1 MKTNRQKQ
9 LAINEELSALVAK
22 AKTGDQD
29 AFTELYDRTAPDLY
43 RCIRAMT
50 RNEDLAWDIQQDTYL
65 RAFRSLNTLENNAVF
80 FPWLRRIAVNVAATQ
95 MKQRIP
101 MTFTELSSDDE
112 DDAIPELPDCS
123 ADNQPELSLDR
134 KETARLVQEIVSAL
148 PEAQQLIVGM
158 RYYDELS
165 VKEIAETLKLSTG
178 AVKAQLFHG
187 RKKVET
193 AVRALEKQGVK
204 LYGLSPVAFLVA
216 LMRRAEPAASASVKQ
231 AAVKAAVAKGAV
243 DAVTSAAVPVA
254 AKTFGQ
260 VLAGRLLAGALAVA
274 LIGGGIWGGAKLLK
288 SNNTDAPYQP
298 TTSVADERLAG
309 VETPEELTTANEDL
323 PVVSDSVITNPIST
337 EPEESEA
344 PNEPT
349 KPSEPEPTNPSES
362 ADPTNPGESVDPS
375 ESGEATE
382 PSKSGEQPERLADHC
397 GENLTWSYDL
407 DRHKLTIQ
415 GSGPMYDYDNASDRA
430 PWYEYHDSIYSID
443 FPAGLTTIGS
453 YAFCDCTAFG
463 SYVGLSSLP
472 NGLSTIG
479 RGAFMGCSNI
489 NRIILPE
496 SLSSVAD
503 SAFSGCTDLREIWV
517 LNPNCRIDANQ
528 GFLSNVTVCA
538 YPGSSAEQL
547 VQANGC
553 ASDPIVVDQSMVVAR
568 MKQSLN
574 AMSADWF
581 VKIGTRYLLRVT
593 GHEPLVATEAELQQ
607 AKENGSI
614 VLKDREYRYTESIE
628 EVNNYIEEAQTNYMW
643 LNPNIE
649 GDAWLLGPDVLTAVR
664 TENGYVFYRNRC
676 DGASVHYLSD
686 RSTNV
691 GWIWLEAD
699 TIVSN
704 RGEESTFAEFAA
716 QSNYG
721 DNPSTICPNFYLVL
735 GPNDD
740 IRLIKTSAGIK

>member
-1 MKTNRQKQ
+1 MKTTETTKRSE
-9 LAINEELSALVAK
+9 AESLSALVAK
-22 AKTGDQD
+22 AKTGDQE
-29 AFTELYDRTAPDLY
+29 AFSELYNRTSTELYRS
-43 RCIRAMT
+43 IRAMT
-50 RNEDLAWDIQQDTYL
+50 RDEDLSWDIQQDSYL
-65 RAFRSLNTLENNAVF
+65 RAFQSLDKLENDEAF
-80 FPWLRRIAVNVAATQ
+80 LPWLRRIAANITATK
-95 MKQRIP
+95 MSKRLP
-101 MTFTELSSDDE
+101 VTFTDLAGDSE
-112 DDAIPELPDCS
+112 DAAIPELPDLNPAS
-123 ADNQPELSLDR
+123 QPELSLDR
-134 KETARLVQEIVSAL
+134 KETSRLVQEILSRL
-148 PEAQQLIVGM
+148 PEGQQMVLGM

-165 VKEIAETLKLSTG
+165 VKEIAQLLKLSDGT
-178 AVKAQLFHG
+178 VKAALFQG

-216 LMRRAEPAASASVKQ
+216 LMRRMEPAASASVKQ
-231 AAVKAAVAKGAV
+231 AAVKAAVAKGTV
-243 DAVTSAAVPVA
+243 DAAASAAVPVA

-288 SNNTDAPYQP
+288 SSNTDAPYQP
-298 TTSVADERLAG
+298 TTSVTDERLAG

-323 PVVSDSVITNPIST
+323 PVVTEPVVTNPIST

-344 PNEPT
+344 PTEPT
-349 KPSEPEPTNPSES
+349 KPSEPEPSES

-375 ESGEATE
+375 E
-382 PSKSGEQPERLADHC
+382 SGEQPERLADHC

-691 GWIWLEAD
+691 GWIWLDAD
-699 TIVSN
+699 TVVSDM
-704 RGEESTFAEFAA
+704 GEESTFAEFAA

-740 IRLIKTSAGIK
+740 IRLIKTSAGKK

>member
-1 MKTNRQKQ
+1 MKTTKTTNNMM
-9 LAINEELSALVAK
+9 NEDLSALVAK
-22 AKTGDQD
+22 AKTGDQA
-29 AFTELYDRTAPDLY
+29 AFTELYDRTAPELY

-50 RNEDLAWDIQQDTYL
+50 RDEDLTWDIQQDAYL
-65 RAFRSLNTLENNAVF
+65 KAYESLNTLESNDAF
-80 FPWLRRIAVNVAATQ
+80 FPWLRRIAVNGTVSH
-95 MKQRIP
+95 MRKQR
-101 MTFTELSSDDE
+101 TLSFTELVSDE
-112 DDAIPELPDCS
+112 DADTTPELPDLS
-123 ADNQPELSLDR
+123 VENQPELSLDR
-134 KETARLVQEIVSAL
+134 KETARLVQEILSKL
-148 PEAQQLIVGM
+148 PEEQQLIVGM
-158 RYYDELS
+158 HYYDELS

-231 AAVKAAVAKGAV
+231 AAVKAAVARASV
-243 DAVTSAAVPVA
+243 DAVASAAVPVA

-288 SNNTDAPYQP
+288 SGNTDAPYQP
-298 TTSVADERLAG
+298 TTSVTDERLAG
-309 VETPEELTTANEDL
+309 VETPEELTATNEDL
-323 PVVSDSVITNPIST
+323 PVVTEPVVTNPIST

-344 PNEPT
+344 PTEPT
-349 KPSEPEPTNPSES
+349 KPSEPKPSDSTE
-362 ADPTNPGESVDPS
+362 PTNPGESVDPS
-375 ESGEATE
+375 ESGEAIE
-382 PSKSGEQPERLADHC
+382 PSESGEQPERLAHHC
-397 GENLTWSYDL
+397 GENLTWSYDP
-407 DRHKLTIQ
+407 KWGTLTIQ

-430 PWYEYHDSIYSID
+430 PWYEYHDAIRDIN

-463 SYVGLSSLP
+463 SYDGLSFLP

-479 RGAFMGCSNI
+479 RGAFTGCSNI

-503 SAFSGCTDLREIWV
+503 SAFSGCTNLREIWV
-517 LNPNCRIDANQ
+517 LNPSCRIDANQ
-528 GFLSNVTVCA
+528 GFLSNVMVCA

-553 ASDPIVVDQSMVVAR
+553 ASNPIVVDQSMVVAR

-574 AMSADWF
+574 AMSAGWF
-581 VKIGTRYLLRVT
+581 VKIGTRYLVEVK
-593 GHEPLVATEAELQQ
+593 GNEPLVVTEAELQQ

-628 EVNNYIEEAQTNYMW
+628 EVNNYIEEAQANYMY
-643 LNPNIE
+643 LNSSIE

-676 DGASVHYLSD
+676 DGATVDYLSD

-691 GWIWLEAD
+691 GWIWLDAD
-699 TIVSN
+699 TIVSDM
-704 RGEESTFAEFAA
+704 GEERTFAEFAA
-716 QSNYG
+716 QTSYG
-721 DNPSTICPNFYLVL
+721 DNPSTICPNFYLIL
-735 GPNDD
+735 GLNDD
-740 IRLIKTSAGIK
+740 IRLIKTSAGRK